1 MKTVYVLAELART
14 ERRRQIAAEQMSA
27 FNADAI
33 DGETKKETA
42 HGCAEQKRYTRHN
55 MPDNRHRRGAD
66 A

>member
-33 DGETKKETA
+33 DGETK
-42 HGCAEQKRYTRHN
+42 GCAEQKRYTRHN